1 MTGSI
6 SYIFKCSILLWG
18 MGVLEKGKEGLAAR
32 LKVAGCSRQR
42 GKTGAFFLGGAQAG
56 EPGTPNKKLDS
67 EKGFTPNHK
76 NVLQGQ

>member
-32 LKVAGCSRQR
+32 LKVADCSGQDWLLLPGWCSGRR
-42 GKTGAFFLGGAQAG
+42 
-56 EPGTPNKKLDS
+56 PGTQNKKLDS
-67 EKGFTPNHK
+67 EKGLTLNHK